1 MEKKPIQG
9 ENLANFGD
17 FLGILVQKHLR
28 GEVKKF
34 FLLRLSTRLVHEKLN
49 FGIFE
54 FYDFAEKNWKKIRFK
69 FWNFG
74 NFSSKT
80 PTRRGLFVKKK
91 LLWISLLKVFY
102 KGFIRD
108 FLVNFTR
115 EFLIKNFYEGFPCK
129 MNREKIKGVSFAGK
143 SL

>member
-1 MEKKPIQG
+1 MEKNPIQG

-28 GEVKKF
+28 GEVKKI

-69 FWNFG
+69 FLRFWKIIF
-74 NFSSKT
+74 F
-80 PTRRGLFVKKK
+80 RRF
-91 LLWISLLKVFY
+91 
-102 KGFIRD
+102 R
-108 FLVNFTR
+108 
-115 EFLIKNFYEGFPCK
+115 
-129 MNREKIKGVSFAGK
+129 
-143 SL
+143 

>member
-1 MEKKPIQG
+1 MLKYGGKKSDSS
-9 ENLANFGD
+9 LRFG
-17 FLGILVQKHLR
+17 
-28 GEVKKF
+28 KF
-34 FLLRLSTRLVHEKLN
+34 SF
-49 FGIFE
+49 
-54 FYDFAEKNWKKIRFK
+54 KNTYKERPFC
-69 FWNFG
+69 
-74 NFSSKT
+74 
-80 PTRRGLFVKKK
+80 KKK